1 MAVAP
6 TPLSAFVGVND
17 ERVER
22 YLERQNTDPESRW
35 RGAVAGA
42 TGLHEVGSA
51 SGVLVSGVAAYHHPD
66 SKYHHDPMVR
76 ARMKL
81 AADHIARV
89 QTSDGNFDLLVT
101 NFNSPPDTAFIMRNV
116 ATAAFL
122 ARKNGDDELFGWM
135 KPSMEKGADGLLVG
149 GIHTPN
155 HRWVACAAMA
165 QLQEVLGRKDLIK
178 RIDEWLLEGIDIDE
192 DGQYSEQSTTVYNAH
207 VDHCLITT
215 AHKLDRPELLEP
227 VRHNLE
233 TMLHLMHPG
242 YEVVTEISRR
252 QDRNTVGNMGPYWFS
267 LRYLAR
273 KDGDGRLETVARAF
287 EPARGSLAL
296 LMEYPELQAPGPEPE
311 PVPDNYVKHFAHS
324 NLVHIRRGK
333 TSASIIPR
341 DNSRFFAVRRGNAVV
356 SGVRVAAAFFGK
368 AQFVPTRASKKD
380 GVWTMQQSLEGPYF
394 QPFGDGRKQPWGV
407 DKWYELRVE
416 REQTEVAKFHY
427 TAEVKEVSNG
437 FDVRIQAKGT
447 EWVPLAIE
455 VNLREG
461 GEIEGVKAAPD
472 GDDAYLL
479 QDGYAIY
486 RRGGDEIRFGPG
498 MAETLYTQ
506 VRGAEAKLS
515 GPSVYITAYTPFD
528 RTLEFRWG

>member
-1 MAVAP
+1 MPADP
-6 TPLSAFVGVND
+6 TPLSAFVRVND
-17 ERVER
+17 QRVER

-35 RGAVAGA
+35 RGALAGA

-51 SGVLVSGVAAYHHPD
+51 GGVLAAGTAAFHHPD
-66 SKYHHDPMVR
+66 SKYHRDPTLR
-76 ARMKL
+76 KRLKL

-89 QTSDGNFDLLVT
+89 QTPDGNFDLLVT

-116 ATAAFL
+116 GTAAYL
-122 ARKNGDDELFGWM
+122 AREHDDQELFGWM
-135 KPSMEKGADGLLVG
+135 EPAMQKGAEGLRVG

-155 HRWVACAAMA
+155 HRWVACAALA
-165 QLQEVLGRKDLIK
+165 QLQEVLGRPELVE
-178 RIDEWLLEGIDIDE
+178 RIDQWLIEGVDIDE

-207 VDHCLITT
+207 VDHCLVTV
-215 AHKLDRPELLEP
+215 AHKLGRPELLEP
-227 VRHNLE
+227 VRRNLE

-273 KDGDGRLETVARAF
+273 TDDDGRFESVARAF
-287 EPARGSLAL
+287 EPERGSLAW
-296 LMEYPELQAPGPEPE
+296 LMEYPELWAPGPQPQ
-311 PVPDNYVKHFAHS
+311 PPPDDYAKHFAHS

-341 DNSRFFAVRRGNAVV
+341 DNSRFFAVRRGDAVV

-368 AQFVPTRASKKD
+368 AQFVPSQAQQRD

-407 DKWYELRVE
+407 EQWYELRAE
-416 REQTEVAKFHY
+416 RERTEVAKFHY
-427 TAEVKEVSNG
+427 RAQVEEVANG
-437 FDVRIQAKGT
+437 FDVRIRATGT
-447 EWVPLAIE
+447 EWVPLAVE
-455 VNLREG
+455 VNLRPG
-461 GEIEGVKAAPD
+461 GEIEGVVAAPD
-472 GDDAYLL
+472 AEDAFLL
-479 QDGYAIY
+479 EDGFATF
-486 RRGGDEIRFGPG
+486 RRGGDVLRFGPG
-498 MAETLYTQ
+498 IAETRYTQ
-506 VRGAEAKLS
+506 VRGAEPKLS
-515 GPSVYITAYTPFD
+515 GPSVYLTAYTPFD